1 MDNKVFTR
9 IAVGSDHAGFN
20 LKTHMIEWLKER
32 GFEVIDCGCY
42 SPESVD
48 YPDIAEKTAAKVV
61 DNTCERGILL
71 CGTGI
76 GISIAANKVKGIRAA
91 LCTNEYCAKMSRN
104 HNNANILCMGARVTG
119 VELAKSILDT
129 FLKEE
134 FEGGRHQVRLDTIT
148 EIEGRN

>member
-1 MDNKVFTR
+1 MK
-9 IAVGSDHAGFN
+9 IAIGADHGAF
-20 LKTHMIEWLKER
+20 ELKEVLKPYLEEK
-32 GFEVIDCGCY
+32 GHEVIDCGTY
-42 SPESVD
+42 DLSSVD

-134 FEGGRHQVRLDTIT
+134 FEGGRHQVRVDKIMN
-148 EIEGRN
+148 IE

>member
-1 MDNKVFTR
+1 MIVL
-9 IAVGSDHAGFN
+9 AADHGGF
-20 LKTHMIEWLKER
+20 HLKE
-32 GFEVIDCGCY
+32 EVKKHLEAKGVEILDVGTY
-42 SPESVD
+42 TADSVD
-48 YPDIAEKTAAKVV
+48 YPDIAEKTAKHLT
-61 DNTCERGILL
+61 DGSCEKGILL

-76 GISIAANKVKGIRAA
+76 GISIAANKIAGIRAA

-134 FEGGRHQVRLDTIT
+134 FEGGRHQVRVDKIMKLK
-148 EIEGRN
+148 

>member
-1 MDNKVFTR
+1 MK
-9 IAVGSDHAGFN
+9 IAIGADHGAFD
-20 LKTHMIEWLKER
+20 LKEVLKVYLEEK
-32 GFEVIDCGCY
+32 GYEVKDCGTY
-42 SPESVD
+42 DLSSVD
-48 YPDIAEKTAAKVV
+48 YPDIAEKTAKEIT
-61 DNTCERGILL
+61 NGSCEKGILL

-134 FEGGRHQVRLDTIT
+134 FEGGRHQVRVDKIMN
-148 EIEGRN
+148 IE

>member
-1 MDNKVFTR
+1 MK
-9 IAVGSDHAGFN
+9 IAIGADHGAF
-20 LKTHMIEWLKER
+20 ELKEILKEYLTEK
-32 GFEVIDCGCY
+32 GYEMIDCGTY
-42 SPESVD
+42 DLNSVD
-48 YPDIAEKTAAKVV
+48 YPDIAEKTAKEVV
-61 DNTCERGILL
+61 DGTCEKGILL

-76 GISIAANKVKGIRAA
+76 GISIAANKINGIRAA

-134 FEGGRHQVRLDTIT
+134 FEGGRHQVRVDKIMKLK
-148 EIEGRN
+148 